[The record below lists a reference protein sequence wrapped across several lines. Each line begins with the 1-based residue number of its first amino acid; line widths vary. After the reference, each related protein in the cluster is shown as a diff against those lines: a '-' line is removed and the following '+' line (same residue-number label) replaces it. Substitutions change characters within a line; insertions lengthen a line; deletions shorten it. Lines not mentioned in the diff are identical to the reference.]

1 MPAVFALTKVS
12 CDVLLVLLLA
22 KLLSIAIRLL
32 YGSMVV
38 FLLKSQLLVSLH
50 GDFIQLLAVPEVCM
64 IPGEP
69 SEPAT
74 HLNGLQTG
82 IPLVA
87 ILCPERRELFSYGI
101 MDHVQGF

>member
-1 MPAVFALTKVS
+1 MRCPVGFAFGEAPFYCHSAALCFDGGV
-12 CDVLLVLLLA
+12 
-22 KLLSIAIRLL
+22 
-32 YGSMVV
+32 
-38 FLLKSQLLVSLH
+38 LKSQLVSLH

-64 IPGEP
+64 LPGEP

-101 MDHVQGF
+101 MDHVQEG